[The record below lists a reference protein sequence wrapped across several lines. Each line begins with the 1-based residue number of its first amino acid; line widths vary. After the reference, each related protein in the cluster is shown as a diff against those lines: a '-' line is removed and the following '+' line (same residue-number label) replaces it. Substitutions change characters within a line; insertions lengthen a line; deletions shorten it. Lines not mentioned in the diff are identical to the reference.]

1 MKDFKVI
8 IVLLVLLANYSMYS
22 QQDSQFTQYM
32 YNTISINPA
41 YAGTRNVLSI
51 NALHRSQW
59 QGIPGA
65 PITQT
70 LSINTPMGERTGL
83 GLSVYR
89 EEIGPSIETSFAAD
103 LSYILPLNDYD
114 LNFAFGLK
122 GGLHIIDIDYARI
135 NIKDPLDPAFQNN
148 LRETSPIVGVGGYL
162 YTEKWYVGLSV
173 PNLLYTK
180 HYKNSSTSNVAKTQH
195 FYLTGGYVFELT
207 DNLKFKP
214 ATLFKVTNG
223 APLVM
228 DLSTNFL
235 INEKVTLG
243 ASYRLSAAISAL
255 VGVQISDSLFMGYA
269 YDYDTTDIG
278 NYNSGSHEVF
288 LRFEFFRKVQGKVSP
303 RFF

>member
-1 MKDFKVI
+1 MKNLKVI
-8 IVLLVLLANYSMYS
+8 IVLLVLFTNYSMYS

-59 QGIPGA
+59 QGIAGA

-70 LSINTPMGERTGL
+70 LSLNSPISERMGM
-83 GLSVYR
+83 GLSIYR
-89 EEIGPSIETSFAAD
+89 EEIGPSTESSFAVD
-103 LSYILPLNDYD
+103 FSYQLPLNDDD

-122 GGLHIIDIDYARI
+122 GGLHIIDVDYSKLTI
-135 NIKDPLDPAFQNN
+135 ENPTDLPFLNN
-148 LRETSPIVGVGGYL
+148 LRETSPIVGAGGYL
-162 YTEKWYVGLSV
+162 YTEQWYIGLSV
-173 PNLLYTK
+173 PNLLFTK
-180 HYKNSSTSNVAKTQH
+180 HYKNSSTSNVSRNQH
-195 FYLTGGYVFELT
+195 FYLTGGYVFDLT

-223 APLVM
+223 APLVV
-228 DLSTNFL
+228 DLSANFL
-235 INEKVTLG
+235 INEAFTLG
-243 ASYRLSAAISAL
+243 ASYRLNSAISAL
-255 VGVQISDSLFMGYA
+255 VGAQISRSLFLGYA

-288 LRFEFFRKVQGKVSP
+288 LRFEFLSRVKEKISP